1 MDTQNI
7 DSQVEHGRPLG
18 AGGDSAAIV
27 GAALAAGRAA
37 KGLAV
42 EDISRLLK
50 LSVVQVNALESGD
63 HSHLPSAVFV
73 RGFIRSYAKLI
84 NLDLTP
90 LLPPVKAAP
99 TENTN
104 AHDTRADSYDRHDRS
119 DTPDRHLMHR
129 KRGVSIEPSP
139 YRRVPAILAGVACVL
154 LGLAY
159 YEFVFNAPPG
169 SAPAANAPL
178 ESMRQTNGEVPD
190 SVAVDSAVTRKGST
204 IDQLVLKKSSEPSIE
219 VKGIGGRDG
228 LHFVFNGNSWV
239 EVRDRAG
246 KVVYSKSN
254 PSGTES
260 LVRGD
265 PPLSVVVGA
274 ASVVKLSYNGS
285 PVDLAM
291 HATADVARLRL
302 E

>member
-1 MDTQNI
+1 MDNQNI
-7 DSQVEHGRPLG
+7 DLQVAPLSPV
-18 AGGDSAAIV
+18 ASDDSTTSV
-27 GAALAAGRAA
+27 GAALAAGRVA
-37 KGLAV
+37 KGWAV
-42 EDISRLLK
+42 EDIARMLK
-50 LSVVQVNALESGD
+50 LSVVQVAALEAGD
-63 HSHLPSAVFV
+63 HSRLPAGVFV
-73 RGFIRSYAKLI
+73 RGFIRTYARLV
-84 NLDLTP
+84 NVELAP
-90 LLPPVKAAP
+90 ALPAKVAAP
-99 TENTN
+99 ENI
-104 AHDTRADSYDRHDRS
+104 DMD
-119 DTPDRHLMHR
+119 LMHR
-129 KRGVSIEPSP
+129 RRGVAIEPNP
-139 YRRVPAILAGVACVL
+139 YRRVPAIAMGILSVI

-159 YEFVFNAPPG
+159 FEFVLNAPGKQVPFV
-169 SAPAANAPL
+169 SAPSQSAPQDAQVNVSEAPYAAAVESAVPAAIANAAPL
-178 ESMRQTNGEVPD
+178 
-190 SVAVDSAVTRKGST
+190 
-204 IDQLVLKKSSEPSIE
+204 ILKKSNSPSSELSDALDK
-219 VKGIGGRDG
+219 VSGRDG

>member
-1 MDTQNI
+1 MDNQDI
-7 DSQVEHGRPLG
+7 DLQVGHGLPD
-18 AGGDSAAIV
+18 AGDGSAASV
-27 GAALAAGRAA
+27 GAALAAARAA
-37 KGLAV
+37 KGWAV
-42 EDISRLLK
+42 EDIARMLK
-50 LSVVQVNALESGD
+50 LSVAQVNGLESGD
-63 HSHLPSAVFV
+63 YSRLPAPVFV
-73 RGFIRSYAKLI
+73 RGFIRSYARLV
-84 NLDLTP
+84 NLE
-90 LLPPVKAAP
+90 LPPTPAP
-99 TENTN
+99 APVQSVTTAPPE
-104 AHDTRADSYDRHDRS
+104 
-119 DTPDRHLMHR
+119 TPDGHMLHR
-129 KRGVSIEPSP
+129 TRGVAIEPSP
-139 YRRVPAILAGVACVL
+139 YRRVPAIAMGVACVL

-159 YEFVFNAPPG
+159 YEFVFNAPHSSDPTANVPVDASQQTMTDTPAG
-169 SAPAANAPL
+169 EAASAKPAAP
-178 ESMRQTNGEVPD
+178 RP
-190 SVAVDSAVTRKGST
+190 VASSS
-204 IDQLVLKKSSEPSIE
+204 DQLVLKKSAEPSLEIT
-219 VKGIGGRDG
+219 GRNG

-246 KVVYSKSN
+246 RVVYSKSN

>member
-1 MDTQNI
+1 MDNQNI
-7 DSQVEHGRPLG
+7 DLQVAPG
-18 AGGDSAAIV
+18 APVASDDSTASV
-27 GAALAAGRAA
+27 GATLAAGRVA
-37 KGLAV
+37 KGWAV
-42 EDISRLLK
+42 EDIARMLK
-50 LSVVQVNALESGD
+50 LSLAQVAALEAGD
-63 HSHLPSAVFV
+63 HSRLPSGVFV
-73 RGFIRSYAKLI
+73 RGFIRTYARLV
-84 NLDLTP
+84 NVELAP
-90 LLPPVKAAP
+90 APPTKIAAP
-99 TENTN
+99 ENI
-104 AHDTRADSYDRHDRS
+104 DMG
-119 DTPDRHLMHR
+119 LMHR
-129 KRGVSIEPSP
+129 RRGVAIEPNP
-139 YRRVPAILAGVACVL
+139 YRRVPAIVMGILCVF

-159 YEFVFNAPPG
+159 FEFVLNAPPKPVPVVNTPSQ
-169 SAPAANAPL
+169 SAPQEAQITMGEAPYAAAAEPTAPVAFANAAPL
-178 ESMRQTNGEVPD
+178 
-190 SVAVDSAVTRKGST
+190 
-204 IDQLVLKKSSEPSIE
+204 ILKKSSSPSSE
-219 VKGIGGRDG
+219 LSDALDKVSGRDG

>member
-1 MDTQNI
+1 MDNHI
-7 DSQVEHGRPLG
+7 SDSQRSPDLN
-18 AGGDSAAIV
+18 AGDASATSV
-27 GAALAAGRAA
+27 GAALAAARAA
-37 KGLAV
+37 RGWAV
-42 EDISRLLK
+42 EDIARMLK
-50 LSVVQVNALESGD
+50 LSVAQVNGLETGD

-73 RGFIRSYAKLI
+73 RGFIRTYARLV
-84 NLDLTP
+84 NLELAP
-90 LLPPVKAAP
+90 AQPVKSA
-99 TENTN
+99 
-104 AHDTRADSYDRHDRS
+104 
-119 DTPDRHLMHR
+119 TPEVTDLNLMHR
-129 KRGVSIEPSP
+129 RRGVAMEPNP
-139 YRRVPAILAGVACVL
+139 YRRVPSIVMGVACVL

-159 YEFVFNAPPG
+159 YEFVMNAPPV
-169 SAPAANAPL
+169 SAPIVKSLSKSNQDLPGEAPDTAAEPRETVAPTVATAANALNIAAPL
-178 ESMRQTNGEVPD
+178 
-190 SVAVDSAVTRKGST
+190 
-204 IDQLVLKKSSEPSIE
+204 ILKKSGLPFTEES
-219 VKGIGGRDG
+219 GIRGRDG

-260 LVRGD
+260 LVHGD